1 MDEAEII
8 KNEAEIIV
16 DKAEIFKNEG
26 INNQEPTHT
35 CAGKT
40 RVNNRGSRNCY
51 KSRGKQREA

>member
-26 INNQEPTHT
+26 INNQEPRTNTHL
-35 CAGKT
+35 
-40 RVNNRGSRNCY
+40 RR
-51 KSRGKQREA
+51 